1 MPARIRAQQHD
12 IKLPCTLVRIPN
24 GLTSTLGGPKAVPIA
39 PKVSPLELVCPTPLV
54 KVKEVNYKQPL
65 QANASPKS
73 AYKPPR
79 ILAIDTPQS
88 RSDPSLQVLRCDSV
102 IRRPEECPGNFSG
115 QIEPLM
121 TPCIFAFDE
130 G

>member
-1 MPARIRAQQHD
+1 MPAKIRAQQHD
-12 IKLPCTLVRIPN
+12 IELPCTLVRIPN
-24 GLTSTLGGPKAVPIA
+24 GLTSTLGGPKAVPVA

-54 KVKEVNYKQPL
+54 KEVNKKQPL

-73 AYKPPR
+73 ACKPPR

-88 RSDPSLQVLRCDSV
+88 RGDPSLQLLLCDSV
-102 IRRPEECPGNFSG
+102 IRHPEECPGNFSG

-121 TPCIFAFDE
+121 TPCIFAYDE